1 MRVVISAG
9 GTGGHIYPA
18 IAIINKIKEE
28 EPNSEILYIGTSDRM
43 EKDLIPELG
52 IKYEEI
58 TVSGLKRK
66 LTLENFKVLYQF
78 FKAKTKCKKII
89 KQFNPDIVIGTGGY
103 VTGPVVWA
111 GKKLG
116 KKTFIHEQNSVI
128 GLSNKYLT
136 KYADKIGVSFP
147 STIQLFPK
155 DKVVLTGNPCSEKA
169 LKMKKANKEEYGLSK
184 NKKLVLIVM
193 GSLGSSSVNDKI
205 ISFLNDFKNKNY
217 EVMFVTGNSYYEKI
231 KKMTFPSNVKVA
243 PFIYEMPS
251 LMKVTDLMITRA
263 GASTMSEILVLNVP
277 SIFIPSPYVTNNHQ
291 YKNAMDLVKQK
302 AALVLEEK
310 DLTKDNLISLIDKT
324 FKDKEEYDKM
334 KNNLKKLGIK
344 DSGERIYEVLKGMIM
359 DDQKFFWNKQYWL

>member
-28 EPNSEILYIGTSDRM
+28 EPKSEILYIGTSDRM

-66 LTLENFKVLYQF
+66 LTIDNVKVLYQF
-78 FKAKTKCKKII
+78 LKARQHCKKII
-89 KQFNPDIVIGTGGY
+89 KEFNPDVVIGAGGY
-103 VTGPVVWA
+103 VTGPVIWA
-111 GKKLG
+111 AKKLG
-116 KKTFIHEQNSVI
+116 KKTFIHEQNSVV

-136 KYADKIGVSFP
+136 KYADKIGVSFA
-147 STIQLFPK
+147 STLQYFPK
-155 DKVVLTGNPCSEKA
+155 EKVVLTGNPCSEKA
-169 LKMKKANKEEYGLSK
+169 INMKKANKEDYGLDK

-193 GSLGSSSVNDKI
+193 GSLGSRTVNDKI
-205 ISFLNDFKNKNY
+205 VSFLNSFKGKDY
-217 EVMFVTGNSYYEKI
+217 QVMFVTGNSYYEKV
-231 KKMTFPSNVKVA
+231 KNLRLPENVKIE

-251 LMKVTDLMITRA
+251 LMKATDLIITRA

-291 YKNAMDLVKQK
+291 YKNAMDLVNKN
-302 AALVLEEK
+302 AGLILEESN
-310 DLTKDNLISLIDKT
+310 LTKDNLINLIDKT
-324 FKDKEEYDKM
+324 LSNKEQYNNI
-334 KNNLKKLGIK
+334 KNNLKELGIK
-344 DSGERIYEVLKGMIM
+344 DSSSRIYEVLKEMII
-359 DDQKFFWNKQYWL
+359 DDKKFFW

>member
-28 EPNSEILYIGTSDRM
+28 EPNSEVLYIGTSDRM

-52 IKYEEI
+52 IKYKEI
-58 TVSGLKRK
+58 NVSGLKRK

-78 FKAKTKCKKII
+78 LQARNKCKKII
-89 KQFNPDIVIGTGGY
+89 KEFDPDVVIGAGGY
-103 VTGPVVWA
+103 VTGPVIWA
-111 GKKLG
+111 AKKLG
-116 KKTFIHEQNSVI
+116 KKTFIHEQNSVV

-147 STIQLFPK
+147 STMDLFPK

-169 LKMKKANKEEYGLSK
+169 LKMKKANKEEYGLAK

-193 GSLGSSSVNDKI
+193 GSLGSKTVNDKI
-205 ISFLNDFKNKNY
+205 VSFLNDFKDKDY
-217 EVMFVTGNSYYEKI
+217 EVMFVTGNSYYEKVKKI
-231 KKMTFPSNVKVA
+231 KVPSNVKVV

-251 LMKVTDLMITRA
+251 LMKVTDLMVTRA

-291 YKNAMDLVKQK
+291 YKNAMDLVKQN
-302 AALVLEEK
+302 AALILEEK
-310 DLTKDNLISLIDKT
+310 DLNKDTLIKLIDET
-324 FKDKEEYDKM
+324 LNNKEEYNKL
-334 KNNLKKLGIK
+334 KTNLKELGIK
-344 DSGERIYEVLKGMIM
+344 DSEERIYELLKGMIM
-359 DDQKFFWNKQYWL
+359 DDKKFF